1 MNKRS
6 AAKAAILTRM
16 WAAEAPLHAIA
27 KALGMGKT
35 TTAGYRLHLGLPN
48 RSPRLTR
55 GELWTAA
62 EIAEVQRRWN
72 IGHSG
77 GEIAKDYPGRT
88 RNAVIGVIER
98 NGSARPA
105 TPQRSTTR
113 LPRVPRAN
121 VAAKP
126 RAPKTPV
133 SGASKPFKGYPVL
146 NAAETAKR
154 QAAAAEAGIAALR
167 KAAEPANDKAILL
180 MDRRRS
186 QCAWPVGEPDRPAT
200 QLCCGQTVDRTAT
213 ATTTSYCERHRM
225 IAAPAGVPCA
235 KGLNRLAARAA

>member
-16 WAAEAPLHAIA
+16 WTAGDMLHDIA
-27 KALGMGKT
+27 KAIGMGKT
-35 TTAGYRLHLGLPN
+35 SAYDYRVSLGLLN
-48 RSPRLTR
+48 RPGRASR
-55 GELWTAA
+55 GLSWTAA

-72 IGHSG
+72 IGHSA
-77 GEIAKDYPGRT
+77 GEIANDYPGRT
-88 RNAVIGVIER
+88 RNAVIGLIYR

-133 SGASKPFKGYPVL
+133 AAPSKPFKGYPVL